1 MLYGR
6 VNEGE
11 GQIYFKSMKKRDP
24 RSRNSVDPVIRV
36 LIIYNTAAGEP
47 GPRNAP
53 SEENFK
59 STVFQKTQKTYKTP
73 MDFNRSG
80 FRENSPRE
88 IHFYFCHT
96 SAAIFVGG
104 SFCIVGLRWF

>member
-1 MLYGR
+1 MTR
-6 VNEGE
+6 RA
-11 GQIYFKSMKKRDP
+11 FS
-24 RSRNSVDPVIRV
+24 VIRI
-36 LIIYNTAAGEP
+36 LIIYNTAAGTL

-96 SAAIFVGG
+96 SAAIFAGRVFG
-104 SFCIVGLRWF
+104 VARLRWF